1 MKERGGFGP
10 FSSGIGGKPSSLT
23 IPEALPVEKFVGLVR
38 VSSAEQG
45 DSRLGL
51 ESGHAELARYVA
63 SVGGTLITVLEEV
76 ESGTHDEIVDRPT
89 LLKALTLCKRH
100 KATLLA
106 PRVDRM
112 VRSTCVHTDIKR
124 SKVPLRFAD
133 NPNATEVI
141 IDIQAALAADA
152 GRKISETTRNA
163 LRAYR
168 EGGRVSKRLMAIL
181 AERYGESIPQ
191 EAIDGVAG
199 KLGSQLVGCH
209 LTEQGRSKG
218 RAKGNV
224 KQAREAREVYADLID
239 DIGKWRADGVSLRG
253 IAARLNEQGQVTR
266 TGLAWSHVQVRNI
279 LKRGA

>member
-1 MKERGGFGP
+1 MERF
-10 FSSGIGGKPSSLT
+10 I
-23 IPEALPVEKFVGLVR
+23 GLVR
-38 VSSAEQG
+38 VSTERQG

-51 ESGHAELARYVA
+51 EAGHADLTRYVE

-124 SKVPLRFAD
+124 SGVKVRFAD

-152 GRKISETTRNA
+152 GRKISETTTNA
-163 LRAYR
+163 LQAYR
-168 EGGRVSKRLMAIL
+168 QGKRISKRIMAIL
-181 AERYGESIPQ
+181 TERHGEDIPQ
-191 EAIDGVAG
+191 DAIVAVAG
-199 KLGSQLVGCH
+199 KLGSHLVGCK
-209 LTEQGRSKG
+209 LTPEGRDKG

-224 KQAREAREVYADLID
+224 KQAREALDVYADLIA
-239 DIGKWRADGVSLRG
+239 DIKGWRAAGTSLRG
-253 IAARLNEQGQVTR
+253 IADRLNQDGQVTR
-266 TGLAWSHVQVRNI
+266 TGVKWGHIQVRNI
-279 LKRGA
+279 LNKV